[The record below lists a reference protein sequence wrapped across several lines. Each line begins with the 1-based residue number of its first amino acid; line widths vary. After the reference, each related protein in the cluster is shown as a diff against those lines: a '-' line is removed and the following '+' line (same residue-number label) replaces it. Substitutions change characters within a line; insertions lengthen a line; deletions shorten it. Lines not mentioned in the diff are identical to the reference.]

1 SSQAP
6 KRIDKGKKIATDDVE
21 SQVKLVPAS
30 RVVRVDPDEP
40 IRVPCMINGKMH
52 YLANDKITAH
62 MEKEELIKKVVEQAR
77 LFAITK
83 PEVVK
88 VVREEVEKIG
98 IDPEI
103 ITSAKEGEKFKKAQD
118 TKLKREIIP
127 KNKNVVVKELMNSL
141 SRRYE
146 RIKEILKKLR
156 IQSALPASILEQAL
170 SKSSRRKRKHM
181 ELEREIKVPGLDYD
195 RSLPEAFQ
203 RWNDIHKVEVD
214 SLVSYLVMASMIK
227 TLENGRFYLK
237 LKKLIAEHPDQ
248 EKLKSKRVKLEAL

>member
-1 SSQAP
+1 SQAP

-40 IRVPCMINGKMH
+40 VKVPCMINGKMH
-52 YLANDKITAH
+52 CLANDKITAH
-62 MEKEELIKKVVEQAR
+62 MEKEELIKKVA
-77 LFAITK
+77 
-83 PEVVK
+83 
-88 VVREEVEKIG
+88 
-98 IDPEI
+98 D
-103 ITSAKEGEKFKKAQD
+103 AKEGEKFKNAQD
-118 TKLKREIIP
+118 VKLKREIIP

-146 RIKEILKKLR
+146 RIKEILKKLG
-156 IQSALPASILEQAL
+156 IQSDLPASILEQAL
-170 SKSSRRKRKHM
+170 SKSSRRKRKHI
-181 ELEREIKVPGLDYD
+181 ELEREIKVPRLDYD
-195 RSLPEAFQ
+195 RSLPEGVPFVKNMVIKELEYEIFFNDVFGGQVFQ

-227 TLENGRFYLK
+227 TLENVRFYLK